1 MEQQKV
7 LVIVGPTAVGKT
19 ELSLRLA
26 EKLDA
31 EIISADSMQVY
42 RGMDLGTAK
51 ATVTEQERIKHH
63 LLDVVDPDQA
73 FNVADYLD
81 LATKAL
87 NDLQARDRTPILI
100 GGTGLYIDALLDGFL
115 FPDSTADP
123 KLRAQLQEQAD
134 RDPDSLYQELSKVD
148 PQSAQKLHPND
159 VRRVIRAL
167 EVYQRT
173 GETMSSLQKKKA
185 KEKRPYLPLYI
196 GLTRD
201 RSELYER
208 VNMRVDEMLAQ
219 GLVEEVRTILA
230 KYPKQPTALQ
240 ALGYKEIV
248 LYLQGQLDLEEASE
262 LLKRDTRRYAKRQL
276 SWFRRNKRIH
286 WFNRSEQQEDE
297 ILNSIFQLWQSE
309 SFL

>member
-297 ILNSIFQLWQSE
+297 ILNSILQLWQSE